1 MLTSPKLP
9 KKSLTKIKTIIP
21 NTMFFLLLLLII
33 RTKLYSFIFIKHLL
47 PRIEVKYYI
56 LSIFYSFWT
65 RKMRKENP
73 KYQKEKCL
81 KMKWIA
87 SHLTMTFSGWTRTS
101 KNSRRRRSSSIHVVI
116 LKKKIKDEQKK
127 LKTFN
132 SWRNDPYQHNNNNN
146 NRKRKRRRRRKIPG
160 NISEMMMEL
169 KAINFSFLF
178 FFILI
183 PTTIFIQTHT
193 FFIETKWNDL
203 VEQNIVVLV
212 GWLVGW
218 WNEIEQFLLKI
229 HFQKKRKKNRN
240 MKKSET
246 WMFFPWL
253 SPDFSR
259 EKAEIKEKRKEKKL
273 LKLFKITNDPFF
285 IIIESQNKIW
295 IFQRVFFGCCSN
307 GLPFSFFLI

>member
-1 MLTSPKLP
+1 MLPLPKLP
-9 KKSLTKIKTIIP
+9 KKSLTKNKKPSFQTRCFFCCCCLSFAQKTLFVYFHQTSITQ
-21 NTMFFLLLLLII
+21 N
-33 RTKLYSFIFIKHLL
+33 R
-47 PRIEVKYYI
+47 EVKYYI

-65 RKMRKENP
+65 RKMRKKENP

-116 LKKKIKDEQKK
+116 LKKKDQRWTKN
-127 LKTFN
+127 LKHSILEEMILINIIIIIITE
-132 SWRNDPYQHNNNNN
+132 SE
-146 NRKRKRRRRRKIPG
+146 KEEEKKIPG

-229 HFQKKRKKNRN
+229 HF
-240 MKKSET
+240 
-246 WMFFPWL
+246 
-253 SPDFSR
+253 
-259 EKAEIKEKRKEKKL
+259 
-273 LKLFKITNDPFF
+273 
-285 IIIESQNKIW
+285 
-295 IFQRVFFGCCSN
+295 
-307 GLPFSFFLI
+307 

>member
-1 MLTSPKLP
+1 
-9 KKSLTKIKTIIP
+9 
-21 NTMFFLLLLLII
+21 
-33 RTKLYSFIFIKHLL
+33 
-47 PRIEVKYYI
+47 
-56 LSIFYSFWT
+56 
-65 RKMRKENP
+65 
-73 KYQKEKCL
+73 
-81 KMKWIA
+81 MKWIA

-116 LKKKIKDEQKK
+116 LKKKDQRWTKN
-127 LKTFN
+127 LKHSILEEMILINIIIIIITE
-132 SWRNDPYQHNNNNN
+132 SE
-146 NRKRKRRRRRKIPG
+146 KEEEKKIPG

-229 HFQKKRKKNRN
+229 HF
-240 MKKSET
+240 
-246 WMFFPWL
+246 
-253 SPDFSR
+253 
-259 EKAEIKEKRKEKKL
+259 
-273 LKLFKITNDPFF
+273 
-285 IIIESQNKIW
+285 
-295 IFQRVFFGCCSN
+295 
-307 GLPFSFFLI
+307 